1 MSDDFLNFRNRRDQA
16 YVEFAVAFDLAFVKS
31 KTSPEYPTMAAR
43 RTGQNW
49 HQLSALQSK
58 VNSKREQFKKIRAI
72 IEQENKR
79 DSLPST
85 ATPQPQPSVIPQ
97 PSSRPQ
103 SRS

>member
-16 YVEFAVAFDLAFVKS
+16 YVEFAVAYDLAFVKS

-43 RTGQNW
+43 QTGQNW
-49 HQLSALQSK
+49 HQLSALQNK
-58 VNSKREQFKKIRAI
+58 INSRREQFKKIRAI

-79 DSLPST
+79 NGILPS
-85 ATPQPQPSVIPQ
+85 AASPPSSVIPQ

-103 SRS
+103 SHSL